1 MIASDIQSQVAAKP
15 RLAAIAGVEK
25 VGSTPKK
32 VAKRAIKRVI
42 LRRFLSQNGDFYAH
56 PWVEQIMVAPAA
68 AGSES
73 GRGVEGGLCVGA
85 DA

>member
-15 RLAAIAGVEK
+15 RPAAIARVEK
-25 VGSTPKK
+25 VGFTPKN
-32 VAKRAIKRVI
+32 VANHAIKRVI
-42 LRRFLSQNGDFYAH
+42 LRRFLSQNRDFCAH

-73 GRGVEGGLCVGA
+73 GLGVEGGLCVGA

>member
-1 MIASDIQSQVAAKP
+1 MIASDIQSQVVAKP

-25 VGSTPKK
+25 VGSRPKN

-42 LRRFLSQNGDFYAH
+42 LRRILSQNGNFCAH

-68 AGSES
+68 AGSEL
-73 GRGVEGGLCVGA
+73 GLGVEGGLCVGA